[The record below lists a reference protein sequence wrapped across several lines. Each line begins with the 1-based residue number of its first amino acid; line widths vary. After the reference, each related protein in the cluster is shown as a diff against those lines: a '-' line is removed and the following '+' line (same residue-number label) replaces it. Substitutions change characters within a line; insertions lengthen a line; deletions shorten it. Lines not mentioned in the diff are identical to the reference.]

1 VKDDEMLLALYNE
14 VPVDSNG
21 VSGEDINS
29 PWVLRM
35 KLNSK
40 NVLSRLIDM
49 DFINKRLL
57 DTFHD

>member
-1 VKDDEMLLALYNE
+1 MLLALYNE